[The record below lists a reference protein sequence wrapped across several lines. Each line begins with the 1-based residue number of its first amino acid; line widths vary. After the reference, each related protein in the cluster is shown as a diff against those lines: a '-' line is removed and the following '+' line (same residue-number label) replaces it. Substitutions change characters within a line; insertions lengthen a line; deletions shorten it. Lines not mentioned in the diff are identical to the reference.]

1 MAYEVTAT
9 RKRPRDFQHMVGQEF
24 VVASLSNSLKTGR
37 IAHAYLFSGPR
48 GVGKTSAARILARAL
63 NCPEGPNPDGC
74 EEYPGSEEIARGT
87 SMDVIEIDG
96 ASNTSVNDIRTI
108 KDEVLFPPQGSRYK
122 IYIIDEVHMLSNSAF
137 NALLKTIEE
146 PPPYIIFIFATTEI
160 HKVPA
165 TIRSRCQQF
174 HFRLIPQEE
183 IVALLTE
190 AAQEQEIVAEREA
203 LSWIAKE
210 STGSLRDAYTL
221 YDQVVSFC
229 PNGITIQRIREKLG
243 ILGMDRI
250 NQLAELLVQGKSS
263 EALETFDE
271 LMALGISLERFIE
284 DITDYFR
291 SLLLL
296 KNGIRRE
303 SLLGFSPLDFSH
315 LVQDSLSVAQ
325 IERLVDL
332 LLQVYRNIR
341 YTMNPRFEMEVWI
354 SKAAGITRFLP
365 ISEAIKEL
373 KHLSMGAGTSN
384 SGNNF
389 GYNSGTDGSD
399 HGHQVTSQDP
409 KPYESPGVRSTQQ
422 RPAETPPISN
432 QSSQTSK
439 SQVPKA
445 QAPVIQGSDALAQSK
460 PNSSSKPNPNP
471 NQDRPLSVP
480 ALERFKTI
488 AAEHKDDP
496 PATKAQDTQPTRSS
510 GGAQSGSNQPVQT
523 DRNSEHQGPRDQ
535 DRQEQEHLHQD
546 HHDDPQQEQD
556 RKQGSETLDTSEFSE
571 STYQLDPDQ
580 LDPGQMDPEQSKIDP
595 NVVTSS
601 HVADVLAHL
610 RRTNITLATSLEK
623 AVEWRI
629 EETTLAI
636 TFTHQMPAKM
646 VQENLPQVKKSVEAI
661 LMPGLSIEVRQR
673 AQELVQEA
681 ELDPQVQMAQDIFK
695 GTVIES

>member
-183 IVALLTE
+183 IVSLLTE
-190 AAQEQEIVAEREA
+190 AAQEQGIMAEREA

-229 PNGITIQRIREKLG
+229 PDGITIQRIREKLG

-303 SLLGFSPLDFSH
+303 SLLGFSPQDFSH
-315 LVQDSLSVAQ
+315 LVQDRLSVAQ

-365 ISEAIKEL
+365 ISEVIKEL
-373 KHLSMGAGTSN
+373 KYVSMGVGTSN
-384 SGNNF
+384 SGN
-389 GYNSGTDGSD
+389 SDSTDGSN
-399 HGHQVTSQDP
+399 HGNHESSDDAKSLQSQD
-409 KPYESPGVRSTQQ
+409 V
-422 RPAETPPISN
+422 
-432 QSSQTSK
+432 QSSQSSSNQASK
-439 SQVPKA
+439 T
-445 QAPVIQGSDALAQSK
+445 QAPVTQASDTLA
-460 PNSSSKPNPNP
+460 NSKPNPSSNPRP
-471 NQDRPLSVP
+471 NQEKSLSVP

-488 AAEHKDDP
+488 AAEHRDDP
-496 PATKAQDTQPTRSS
+496 PATNVQHKQPTHSS
-510 GGAQSGSNQPVQT
+510 GVTHSGSNQPGQNSKTTQNSENTQT
-523 DRNSEHQGPRDQ
+523 DSTSSNQSHQEEPEA
-535 DRQEQEHLHQD
+535 EQNK
-546 HHDDPQQEQD
+546 
-556 RKQGSETLDTSEFSE
+556 KQVSETLDTPE
-571 STYQLDPDQ
+571 SADQTDPDQ
-580 LDPGQMDPEQSKIDP
+580 SAVDP

-646 VQENLPQVKKSVEAI
+646 VQENLPQVKQSVEAI
-661 LMPGLSIEVRQR
+661 LMPGLSVEVRQR
-673 AQELVQEA
+673 AQVLVQEA
-681 ELDPQVQMAQDIFK
+681 ELDPHVQMAQDIFK
-695 GTVIES
+695 GTVIEN

>member
-1 MAYEVTAT
+1 
-9 RKRPRDFQHMVGQEF
+9 MVGQEF

-74 EEYPGSEEIARGT
+74 LEYPGSEEIARGT

-183 IVALLTE
+183 IGSLLAE
-190 AAQEQEIVAEREA
+190 AAQEQGIAAEREA

-210 STGSLRDAYTL
+210 ATGSLRDAYTL

-229 PNGITIQRIREKLG
+229 PDGITIQRIREKLG

-250 NQLAELLVQGKSS
+250 NQLAELLVQGRSA

-303 SLLGFSPLDFSH
+303 SLLGFAPQDFSH
-315 LVQDSLSVAQ
+315 LVQDRLSVVQ

-354 SKAAGITRFLP
+354 SKASGITRFLP
-365 ISEAIKEL
+365 ISEALKEL
-373 KHLSMGAGTSN
+373 KQLSMGVGTQSSGAAGSN
-384 SGNNF
+384 LGKVE
-389 GYNSGTDGSD
+389 GTKDSLE
-399 HGHQVTSQDP
+399 P
-409 KPYESPGVRSTQQ
+409 KTIEPLENQPQANQQPDTPPSPGPGLEPRASHGKPV
-422 RPAETPPISN
+422 
-432 QSSQTSK
+432 
-439 SQVPKA
+439 A
-445 QAPVIQGSDALAQSK
+445 QPRT
-460 PNSSSKPNPNP
+460 
-471 NQDRPLSVP
+471 NQDKPLSVP
-480 ALERFKTI
+480 ALERFRTM
-488 AAEHKDDP
+488 AAEHNDESS
-496 PATKAQDTQPTRSS
+496 TPTSNFNPSNPHGVNPNQARKTTPESVQKGDVTGVAKETGIAS
-510 GGAQSGSNQPVQT
+510 HTGEARKTIEARDNRAAQSGEPVQEIL
-523 DRNSEHQGPRDQ
+523 SQ
-535 DRQEQEHLHQD
+535 DLQSQEAQAQEAQVQEVQTQD
-546 HHDDPQQEQD
+546 
-556 RKQGSETLDTSEFSE
+556 
-571 STYQLDPDQ
+571 
-580 LDPGQMDPEQSKIDP
+580 DP

-601 HVADVLAHL
+601 HIADVLAHL

-629 EETTLAI
+629 EETTLVI

-646 VQENLPQVKKSVEAI
+646 VQENLPQVKQSVESI
-661 LMPGLSIEVRQR
+661 LMPGLSIDVRQR
-673 AQELVQEA
+673 AQELAQEA
-681 ELDPQVQMAQDIFK
+681 EVDPQVQMAQSIFK
-695 GTVIES
+695 GTVVENE